1 MIANGKENE
10 TRAKSNHVMQ
20 DTEAAA
26 NFAWY
31 LKKNKTFLKF
41 WCIATHMMN
50 MVFDNERF
58 VSN

>member
-26 NFAWY
+26 HFAWY
-31 LKKNKTFLKF
+31 FKKKQDFLKILMYCNTYDEHGF
-41 WCIATHMMN
+41 W
-50 MVFDNERF
+50 
-58 VSN
+58 